1 MAQELLEEDR
11 EEYIFENVTFKEPC
25 AVPIIEESQKLLV
38 AKKLVS
44 GNLSSFF
51 VYN

>member
-1 MAQELLEEDR
+1 MAQKLLEEDR

-25 AVPIIEESQKLLV
+25 AVPIIEESQKLVV

-44 GNLSSFF
+44 CVVVSIFCRS
-51 VYN
+51 